1 MFIVQLCMP
10 NGSTAARSG
19 NVFFA
24 CDKWQKILL
33 QGEPEALGRGQ
44 GKTGKGEK
52 KRNTQLQRDTALAL
66 QLPVWIGTRWHA
78 GTPAWLSEEPSIWLM
93 VGREGLGARALP
105 MVHITDFNSVSL
117 HRKPK
122 CLIPTA
128 GAGRGRS
135 RRTFNSLLAL
145 DGGNDIIGRLKMSSV
160 EKYVVEATLF

>member
-1 MFIVQLCMP
+1 MAENSF
-10 NGSTAARSG
+10 ARG
-19 NVFFA
+19 A
-24 CDKWQKILL
+24 
-33 QGEPEALGRGQ
+33 RGA
-44 GKTGKGEK
+44 GKGARKDGEKERK

-128 GAGRGRS
+128 GAGRGHS